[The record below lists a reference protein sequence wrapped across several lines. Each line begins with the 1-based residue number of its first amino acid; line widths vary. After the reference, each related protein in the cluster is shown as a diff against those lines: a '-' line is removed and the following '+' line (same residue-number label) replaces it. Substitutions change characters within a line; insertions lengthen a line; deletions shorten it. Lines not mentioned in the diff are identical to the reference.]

1 MTVGE
6 RLKHLRKQKLGL
18 TLEKFSARLHVGKS
32 AISDIESGR
41 NNLTNQMASSISKEF
56 SVSEKW
62 LRTGEGDMF
71 IQKRREEQIAEYFHD
86 LQGLNDE
93 LKKRLVAALAAI
105 QTKDWE
111 IIRQIVEK
119 IVRDNEMKDA
129 VESQQDG
136 EDADQRQNIHL
147 VQAAHQRTD
156 IDIPEDTDT
165 SDDEFFD

>member
-1 MTVGE
+1 MGD
-6 RLKHLRKQKLGL
+6 RLKVLRKKLGL
-18 TLEKFSARLHVGKS
+18 TQQEFADRLGIKRNAVTNY
-32 AISDIESGR
+32 EVGR
-41 NNLTNQMASSISKEF
+41 NDPADMVVSLICREF

-156 IDIPEDTDT
+156 INIPEDTDT

>member
-1 MTVGE
+1 MGD
-6 RLKHLRKQKLGL
+6 RLKVLRKKLGL
-18 TLEKFSARLHVGKS
+18 TQQEFADRLGIKRNAVTNY
-32 AISDIESGR
+32 EVGR
-41 NNLTNQMASSISKEF
+41 NDPADMVVSLICREF

-71 IQKRREEQIAEYFHD
+71 IQKRREDQIAEYFHD

-136 EDADQRQNIHL
+136 EDADQRQNIQL

>member
-1 MTVGE
+1 MGD
-6 RLKHLRKQKLGL
+6 RLKVLRKKLGL
-18 TLEKFSARLHVGKS
+18 TQQEFADRLGIKRNAVTNY
-32 AISDIESGR
+32 EVGR
-41 NNLTNQMASSISKEF
+41 NDPADMVVSLICREF

-119 IVRDNEMKDA
+119 IVRDNEMKEA

>member
-1 MTVGE
+1 MGD
-6 RLKHLRKQKLGL
+6 RLKVLRKKLGL
-18 TLEKFSARLHVGKS
+18 TQQEFADRLGIKRNAVTNY
-32 AISDIESGR
+32 EVGR
-41 NNLTNQMASSISKEF
+41 NDPADMVVSLICREF
-56 SVSEKW
+56 RVSEKW

-71 IQKRREEQIAEYFHD
+71 IQKHREEQIAEYFHD

-119 IVRDNEMKDA
+119 IVRDNEMKEA
-129 VESQQDG
+129 VESQQDS
-136 EDADQRQNIHL
+136 EAADQRQNIHL

>member
-1 MTVGE
+1 MEIKDRIKQVRKTMNLNQTEFGKKVGT
-6 RLKHLRKQKLGL
+6 KQ
-18 TLEKFSARLHVGKS
+18 
-32 AISDIESGR
+32 
-41 NNLTNQMASSISKEF
+41 SSIASYENGSRQPLDAVINSICREF

-71 IQKRREEQIAEYFHD
+71 IQKRRKEQIAEYFHD

-93 LKKRLVAALAAI
+93 LKNRLVAALAAI

-119 IVRDNEMKDA
+119 IVRDSEMKDA

-136 EDADQRQNIHL
+136 ESAEQRQNIHL

-156 IDIPEDTDT
+156 IDIPEDIDT

>member
-1 MTVGE
+1 MGD
-6 RLKHLRKQKLGL
+6 RLKMLRKKLGL
-18 TLEKFSARLHVGKS
+18 TQQEFADRLGIKRNAVTNY
-32 AISDIESGR
+32 EVGR
-41 NNLTNQMASSISKEF
+41 NDPADMVVSLICREF

-71 IQKRREEQIAEYFHD
+71 IQKRRKEQIAEYFHD

-93 LKKRLVAALAAI
+93 LKNRLVAALAAI

-119 IVRDNEMKDA
+119 IVRDSEMKDA

-136 EDADQRQNIHL
+136 ESAEQRQNIHL

-156 IDIPEDTDT
+156 IDIPEDIDT

>member
-1 MTVGE
+1 MGD
-6 RLKHLRKQKLGL
+6 RLKVLRKKLGL
-18 TLEKFSARLHVGKS
+18 TQQEFADRLGIKRNAVTNY
-32 AISDIESGR
+32 EVGR
-41 NNLTNQMASSISKEF
+41 NDPADMVVSLICREF

-136 EDADQRQNIHL
+136 EAAEQRQNIQL